1 MDATT
6 RDLDLLNSL
15 TPEQKREFVESLGL
29 EQDVVKWKAQDDLK
43 LAKKNLEKAASI
55 LTIETAKYEQLAQ
68 AETGRHTTAMEGM
81 QKAMEAAQERFNE
94 RLASLRTG
102 LDSAE
107 SGHMQAIGGLNAAE
121 AALADT
127 HARVS

>member
-1 MDATT
+1 MNEATEA
-6 RDLDLLNSL
+6 LDLIKTLS
-15 TPEQKREFVESLGL
+15 PEQKKQFVESLGL
-29 EQDVVKWKAQDDLK
+29 EQDVLKWKAQDDLK

-81 QKAMEAAQERFNE
+81 QTAMEAAQERFNE

-107 SGHMQAIGGLNAAE
+107 SGHMQAIGDLNAAE
-121 AALADT
+121 SSINDSY
-127 HARVS
+127 AR